1 MEVKAIVTKTV
12 GTVGAA
18 VGAGTLGLKEILSVD
33 VLASFGETGVAFVG
47 LVSLIGAG
55 ALALDYFDYIVNEL

>member
-33 VLASFGETGVAFVG
+33 VLAGMGETGVAFVG

-55 ALALDYFDYIVNEL
+55 AIALDYAEYIIDQF